1 MSKPSSGSPGS
12 AGRAHEIS
20 RSFTVVDDLSVE
32 AGSVVLEH
40 LARSTRRSSIRFS
53 RDTRA

>member
-1 MSKPSSGSPGS
+1 MWKPSSGSPGS

-20 RSFTVVDDLSVE
+20 GSFTVVDDVSVE

-40 LARSTRRSSIRFS
+40 LVDACQARTDGS
-53 RDTRA
+53 